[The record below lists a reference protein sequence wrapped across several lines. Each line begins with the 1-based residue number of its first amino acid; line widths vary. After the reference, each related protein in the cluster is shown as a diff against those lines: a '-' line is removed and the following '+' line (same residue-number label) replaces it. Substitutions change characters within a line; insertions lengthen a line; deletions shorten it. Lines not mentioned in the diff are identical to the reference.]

1 MFSKSCE
8 YAIRAMIYIAGQSIK
23 GIRVGLRDIAHE
35 IDSPLAFTAKI
46 LQQLSR
52 NGILQSVKGPTGGFT
67 IDLSRMQ
74 QISLGEIVKAID
86 GERIFKTCGLGLKNC
101 SEKQPCP
108 VHEKFKTIRGDLC
121 RMLDSTSVY
130 ELTLGLKDGSTFL
143 KGV

>member
-23 GIRVGLRDIAHE
+23 GFRVSLKDIAHE
-35 IDSPLAFTAKI
+35 IDSPVAFTAKI

-52 NGILQSVKGPTGGFT
+52 NGIVQSVKGPTGGFM
-67 IDLSRMQ
+67 IDSEHLRR
-74 QISLGEIVKAID
+74 ISLGQIVKAID

-108 VHEKFKTIRGDLC
+108 VHEKFKSVRADLC
-121 RMLDSTSVY
+121 RMLDTTSIY
-130 ELTLGLKDGSTFL
+130 ELALGLKDGATFL
-143 KGV
+143 KGA